1 MKKIAI
7 FNDYQLPLPAVKGGS
22 VPTLTN
28 FLLDE
33 NEKNPHFDID
43 VYSCYHPKAEELSKN
58 YQHTRFIYSKD
69 ADKIRFMTNLLF
81 VLKSKLKL
89 SMRMSNIP
97 MPRTAKEVFKNETY
111 DVVYINGYI
120 RGAAPIIRMAKS
132 SKRGGRR
139 TKCII
144 HHHVVTDILH
154 ESSIQGKDIVD
165 SADKVC
171 FVSDFATNYACTGT
185 AEQNDK
191 MLNFP
196 NAIDT
201 SRFRFNDRER
211 VRMTIRDQYSIKETD
226 RVILFVGRMV
236 GDKGALEVIQ
246 AFNRADFDD
255 SVKLMIV
262 GGATYSSKKTTPY
275 VEDCLKQAKDNS
287 SIIFTGYVPYDV
299 LPQYYCAADISAF
312 ISRCDEACGLVG
324 IESMA
329 AGLPVIT
336 TDRGGI
342 GEYVTDE
349 CKIVT
354 PDDENLVENVTA
366 AMKSLAED
374 ESLCRKM
381 GLAGIERAKCF
392 DKTVYFKK
400 FADIVQSVLD

>member
-33 NEKNPHFDID
+33 NEKDPHFDID
-43 VYSCYHPKAEELSKN
+43 VYSCYHPQAEEFSKN

-69 ADKIRFMTNLLF
+69 ADIIRFMTNLLF

-89 SMRMSNIP
+89 PMKMSNIP
-97 MPRTAKEVFKNETY
+97 LPKTAKKVFKGKTY
-111 DVVYINGYI
+111 DAVYINGYI
-120 RGAAPIIRMAKS
+120 RGALPIIKLAGENT
-132 SKRGGRR
+132 KR
-139 TKCII
+139 IV

-154 ESSIQGKDIVD
+154 EPSIKGTDIVN
-165 SADKVC
+165 SVDKIC

-201 SRFRFNDRER
+201 SRFQFEDREQIR
-211 VRMTIRDQYSIKETD
+211 ATVREKYSIKETD

-236 GDKGALEVIQ
+236 GNKGALEVIQ
-246 AFNRADFDD
+246 AFNLAGFDD

-262 GGATYSSKKTTPY
+262 GGATYSSKKVTPY
-275 VEDCLKQAKDNS
+275 VEDCLKQARKNPN
-287 SIIFTGYVPYDV
+287 ILFTGYVPYNI

-312 ISRCDEACGLVG
+312 LSRCDEACGLVG

-366 AMKSLAED
+366 AMRSLVED

-400 FADIVQSVLD
+400 FADIVQSALD